1 MDGEAGGATAR
12 LDGRARYCRVG
23 SPAMNETSAPG
34 GRRTRVAL
42 VFGGRSGE
50 HAISCRGRAAD
61 GRSGEHAIS
70 CATAA
75 GVLRAL
81 DPERYEVLPIGITP
95 DGQWVLTAADPDA
108 LALGG
113 AELPSVPASSSD
125 VVLPKIGRAS
135 CREGG

>member
-50 HAISCRGRAAD
+50 HAISC
-61 GRSGEHAIS
+61 
-70 CATAA
+70 ATAA

-108 LALGG
+108 LAWAVRSCLVC
-113 AELPSVPASSSD
+113 PR
-125 VVLPKIGRAS
+125 RAATSS
-135 CREGG
+135 CRWPRTAVTSR

>member
-50 HAISCRGRAAD
+50 HAISC
-61 GRSGEHAIS
+61 
-70 CATAA
+70 ATAA

-81 DPERYEVLPIGITP
+81 DPERYEVLPIGITTE
-95 DGQWVLTAADPDA
+95 GQWVLTPANPDA
-108 LALGG
+108 RVLGG
-113 AELPSVPASSSD
+113 AQLPRVPAASSD
-125 VVLPKIGRAS
+125 VVLPMAEARRDLTVPEPGQATRS
-135 CREGG
+135 LG